1 MTSNRRIELLARAML
16 IEDLVRQEKSIQHI
30 LDISILRI
38 REAMEQIFERK
49 AFDNLEERLMQ
60 YMLQFD
66 DRLANELNDTLK
78 QAILIGSTAGTL
90 QYFLISKEVLLKNK
104 IAIEPL
110 LVVQQRTNQRAVEA
124 AMTRRIRG
132 LNLSDRIWNTTKKVN
147 NSLAQIA
154 IDGIR
159 QGIHPVEVAKS
170 MQRYVKAGKKT
181 MVAEYPNMMDRIGDM
196 LPENL
201 SYEALRLARTEM
213 ASAYGEAEKRTAE
226 EAPFSKGIKWSLSN
240 AGVACWVCQNNAETV
255 TDLGKGIYTT
265 STLPEYPAHPNC
277 LCNLSQVVEDL
288 TDYARRVKEWT
299 INPKSQPDID
309 TWFKTVYALGR

>member
-38 REAMEQIFERK
+38 REAMEQIFQRK

-124 AMTRRIRG
+124 AVTRRIRG

-159 QGIHPVEVAKS
+159 QGIHPAEVAKS

-181 MVAEYPNMMDRIGDM
+181 MVAEYPNMMDRIGDL